1 MLNIILGKFLNQA
14 FKPFIH
20 MVHTIQESGYSIF
33 SKVEERI
40 HHNVD
45 NLSKIISLYKSG
57 EVLSQESGVILTP
70 EGEKVIVSLLSELL

>member
-1 MLNIILGKFLNQA
+1 
-14 FKPFIH
+14 
-20 MVHTIQESGYSIF
+20 
-33 SKVEERI
+33 
-40 HHNVD
+40 VD